1 MTRKARDTPQNF
13 RPNSM
18 KEDLSELKQ
27 ASIVYSLQRCQLFA
41 GLPKVDL
48 SEIASFTVLKSLDR
62 NDYLF
67 HESEKCRGRF
77 IIQKGSIS
85 VHRVNAIGKEQVI
98 HIFRDGDSFGEG
110 ALAGDRG
117 YPADARAVEATQL
130 LLVKREEFV
139 DLLGRRADLSLRML
153 AAMAKHNRDLV
164 GQIED
169 LTLRDVETR
178 LANWLLKRCPDP
190 ASTQACQIELS
201 TTKQVL
207 AAELGTVSATLSR
220 TLARLRDGELLE
232 VQGKTITVTSP
243 AKLKA
248 LLQSRLE

>member
-1 MTRKARDTPQNF
+1 MSREIAHQEGLAPK
-13 RPNSM
+13 SM
-18 KEDLSELKQ
+18 NENISELKQ
-27 ASIVYSLQRCQLFA
+27 ASIIYSLQRCQLFA
-41 GLPKVDL
+41 GLPKEDL
-48 SEIASFTVLKSLDR
+48 SEIASFTVLKALEKG
-62 NDYLF
+62 DYLF
-67 HESEKCRGRF
+67 RESEKCRGFF
-77 IIQKGSIS
+77 IIQKGGIS
-85 VHRVNAIGKEQVI
+85 VHRVNAVGKEQVI
-98 HIFRDGDSFGEG
+98 HIFRDGDSFGEV

-130 LLVKREEFV
+130 LLVQKTEFV

-153 AAMAKHNRDLV
+153 ASMSKHNRDLV
-164 GQIED
+164 AQIED

-190 ASTQACQIELS
+190 ASEQAFEIELS

-220 TLARLRDGELLE
+220 TLARLRDGALLE
-232 VQGKTITVTSP
+232 VQGKIITITSP

-248 LLQSRLE
+248 LLKSRLE

>member
-1 MTRKARDTPQNF
+1 
-13 RPNSM
+13 M
-18 KEDLSELKQ
+18 KENISELKQ
-27 ASIVYSLQRCQLFA
+27 ASIIYSLQRCQLFA
-41 GLPKVDL
+41 GLPKNDL
-48 SEIASFTVLKSLDR
+48 ADIASFTELKVLERDR
-62 NDYLF
+62 YLF
-67 HESEKCRGRF
+67 REGEKCRGFF
-77 IIQKGSIS
+77 IIQKGGIS

-130 LLVKREEFV
+130 LLVKKEEFI

-153 AAMAKHNRDLV
+153 ASMAKHNRDLV

-169 LTLRDVETR
+169 LTLRDVGTR

-190 ASTQACQIELS
+190 TSEHPCEIELS

-220 TLARLRDGELLE
+220 TLARLRDEELLE